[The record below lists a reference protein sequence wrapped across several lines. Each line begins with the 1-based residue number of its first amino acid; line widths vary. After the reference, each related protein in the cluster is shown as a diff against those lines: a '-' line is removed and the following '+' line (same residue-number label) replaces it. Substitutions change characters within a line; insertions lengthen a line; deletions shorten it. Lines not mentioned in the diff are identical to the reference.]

1 MNIEAI
7 SGFELLARQ
16 VVEGFITGMH
26 KSPFHGFSVEFAEH
40 RLYNNGESTR
50 HIDWKMYAKT
60 EKLFVKRYEEET
72 NLRCYILMDTSMSM
86 HFENKFRFACEAAA
100 CLIYLIAKQRDV
112 AGLTFFDKET
122 LEQTELKSSV
132 AHQKY
137 LFGLLDKYDEMSNV
151 GNRPATSVVN
161 HKGIAEILDE
171 LAEQIHKRSMVI
183 IFSDMFDDFAQSERL
198 FSALQHLKFKQN
210 DVILFHTAVKDK
222 EIEFNYNN
230 RPYRFID
237 LENNKELKINPETV
251 RNAYQ
256 NKMKQYQQ
264 ELKYRCQQY
273 GIDYVRAYTDEG
285 FYQILTT
292 FLLARMKRK

>member
-1 MNIEAI
+1 MNIETI

-60 EKLFVKRYEEET
+60 DKLFVKRYEEET
-72 NLRCYILMDTSMSM
+72 NLRCYILVDTSMSM

-100 CLIYLIAKQRDV
+100 CLVYLIAKQRDA
-112 AGLTFFDKET
+112 AGLTFFDKEI

-132 AHQKY
+132 AHQKH
-137 LFGLLDKYDEMSNV
+137 LFALLDKYDSTQND
-151 GNRPATSVVN
+151 NYHSVTIEE
-161 HKGIAEILDE
+161 HKSIAKILDE

-183 IFSDMFDDFAQSERL
+183 IFSDMFDDFSQSEHL

-210 DVILFHTAVKDK
+210 DVVLFHTAVKDK
-222 EIEFNYNN
+222 EIDLNYNN
-230 RPYRFID
+230 RPYRFVD
-237 LENNKELKINPETV
+237 LESNKELKINPEVV
-251 RNAYQ
+251 RDIYQ
-256 NKMKQYQQ
+256 NKMKNYQQ
-264 ELKYRCQQY
+264 ELKYRCRQY

-285 FYQILTT
+285 FYQILST